1 MIPQR
6 LKNGCTAAFCG
17 EIGIGRGGVMEKYYL
32 AVDIGASSGR
42 HFLGSCSGGKLSL
55 QEMYR
60 FDNRLARKGGHLC
73 WDADHLFREILNGM
87 KRCALAGKIPAS
99 MGIDTWGVDFVL
111 LDREQKRL
119 GDAVSYRDSRTA
131 AVLPQVEELFPAER
145 LFERTGIQRQS
156 FNTVYQL
163 YALRKEHPEY
173 LERAER
179 FLMMPEYFG
188 FLLTGVPMNEYTNA
202 TTTGLVN
209 VSTRGWDAEVMEKLG
224 IPSGIFGELNPPGTP
239 VGRLSAEIRE
249 EAGFDCEV
257 VLPATHD
264 TASAVMAVPAR
275 KGERSL
281 FLSSGTWSLMGME
294 RLQADCR
301 ETSRRMDF
309 TNEGGYGFRYCFLK
323 NIMGLWMIQR
333 ARRELPQPYSF
344 DDLCLMAEENDG
356 FPSRID
362 VGDPAFLAPE
372 SMTEAVRAY
381 CRRSGQPAP
390 SSEGE
395 LFACIYRSLADSYA
409 DTAQKLESAAGEP
422 CPVVRIVGGGAK
434 DEYLNRLTAAQTGRT
449 VYAGPAEATAIGNL
463 LAQMLRDGVFSDLW
477 EARAAV
483 ARSFE
488 IRKR

>member
-1 MIPQR
+1 
-6 LKNGCTAAFCG
+6 
-17 EIGIGRGGVMEKYYL
+17 MEKYYL

-55 QEMYR
+55 QEIYR
-60 FDNRLARKGGHLC
+60 FDNRLIRKDGHLC
-73 WDADHLFREILNGM
+73 WDADRLFQEILNGM
-87 KRCALAGKIPAS
+87 KRCALAGKIPAG
-99 MGIDTWGVDFVL
+99 MGVDTWGVDFVL
-111 LDREQKRL
+111 LDRQQERI
-119 GDAVSYRDSRTA
+119 GEAMSYRDSRTA
-131 AVLPQVEELFPAER
+131 SVLPEVEGLLPAER
-145 LFERTGIQRQS
+145 LYARTGIQKQS

-179 FLMMPEYFG
+179 FLMMPEYFN
-188 FLLTGVPMNEYTNA
+188 FLLTGVPVNEYTNA

-209 VSTRGWDAEVMEKLG
+209 VSTLDWDTEAMEKLG
-224 IPSGIFGELNPPGTP
+224 IPSGIFGKLNQPGTP
-239 VGRLSAEIRE
+239 VGRLSAKIRE
-249 EAGFDCEV
+249 EVGFDCEV
-257 VLPATHD
+257 ALPATHD

-275 KGERSL
+275 KGEHSI

-294 RLQADCR
+294 RPQADCR

-309 TNEGGYGFRYCFLK
+309 TNEGGYGFRYCFLR
-323 NIMGLWMIQR
+323 NIMGLWMIQS
-333 ARRELPQPYSF
+333 ARRELPRPYSF

-381 CRRSGQPAP
+381 CRRSGQAAP
-390 SSEGE
+390 SSAGE

-409 DTAQKLESAAGEP
+409 DTAEKLESAAGEP
-422 CPVVRIVGGGAK
+422 CPMIRIVGGGTK
-434 DEYLNRLTAAQTGRT
+434 DGYLNRLTAARTGRT
-449 VYAGPAEATAIGNL
+449 VSTGPPEAAALGNL
-463 LAQMLRDGVFSDLW
+463 LAQMLRDGVFSGLW
-477 EARAAV
+477 EAREAV

-488 IRKR
+488 IKMR